1 MAIATEKLRADTPS
15 WRARHDGAGGYCWT
29 LSGRRGK
36 RPGVGEHSIL
46 ALMPVT
52 PLRLLSKGVG
62 HDPRWLS

>member
-1 MAIATEKLRADTPS
+1 MAIATERVRADT
-15 WRARHDGAGGYCWT
+15 RARHDGAGGYYST

-36 RPGVGEHSIL
+36 RLGVGEHSIL
-46 ALMPVT
+46 ALMPGT